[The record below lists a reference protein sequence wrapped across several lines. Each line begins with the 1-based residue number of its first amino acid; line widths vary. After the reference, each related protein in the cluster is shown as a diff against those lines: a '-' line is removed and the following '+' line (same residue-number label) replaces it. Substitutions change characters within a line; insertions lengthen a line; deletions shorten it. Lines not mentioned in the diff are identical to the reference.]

1 MTLHGQHVFETPL
14 IASELDGAAAILPAL
29 LGSARERQEQSPG
42 DAGRSWSTDRRML
55 RWAGEPAVQLL
66 HACVALAD
74 RFTADIDAPAGR
86 TRYGWSADLRASFP
100 GSERR
105 IGPDCFPS
113 AFWSV
118 LALASEA
125 PSEVKVVID
134 DPRGPLLE
142 MEDPGLRFRAGPGAP
157 ALQPTYAT
165 SLATGQL
172 LMFPAWLMRHADF
185 TDTAQESA
193 LITLNLTAF
202 LVEPPREAEP
212 RFAHGEGSRRGAG

>member
-1 MTLHGQHVFETPL
+1 MTLHAQQLFETPL
-14 IASELDGAAAILPAL
+14 IVTDLDEARVILPAL
-29 LGSARERQEQSPG
+29 LRSARERPQQAPG
-42 DAGRSWSTDRRML
+42 AAGRPWSTDHRML

-86 TRYGWSADLRASFP
+86 TRYGWSADLRASFA

-105 IGPDCFPS
+105 IGPASFPS

-118 LALASEA
+118 LALASEGPA
-125 PSEVKVVID
+125 EAQIMIE
-134 DPRGPLLE
+134 DPRAPMLE

-157 ALQPTYAT
+157 PLQSSYSTPFK
-165 SLATGQL
+165 TGQL
-172 LMFPAWLMRHADF
+172 LMFPAWLRRHADF
-185 TDTAQESA
+185 AQSAPESA

-202 LVEPPREAEP
+202 LVEPPREAS
-212 RFAHGEGSRRGAG
+212 A